1 MKALVSVIALTT
13 ALCGCSSTGQLSP
26 AVSADID
33 AVYNNVCTAL
43 PALGPITGT
52 MDSKAQNA
60 YGQFS
65 LICATG
71 SPTNAIAAGVDLLA
85 LEQALVPYFGK
96 ASANTPKQARALKAL
111 KA

>member
-1 MKALVSVIALTT
+1 MKALISIPVLAL
-13 ALCGCSSTGQLSP
+13 LCGCSSTGQLSP
-26 AVSADID
+26 AVTADIN

-43 PALGPITGT
+43 PALGPITGM
-52 MDSKAQNA
+52 MDGKAQNA

-96 ASANTPKQARALKAL
+96 ASATTPKQARALKAL
-111 KA
+111 RA